1 MHLLGFREVV
11 NTSLLILCFVA
22 FTFLSILL
30 ILEGSESTNNWITM
44 SGNTNLSSAK
54 LNGFNI
60 KYVHFSV
67 NKKDGENVLTYDIKD
82 SDKGA
87 VDIDLSGMS
96 SVSKVVYSS
105 YCKEPKVF
113 IKKEKAQIP
122 YGLFTFAGGGTT
134 EVYKVKKVIL
144 PISYKY
150 DNDKSDLV
158 KESQIIVN

>member
-1 MHLLGFREVV
+1 MIFLWLISLVCFSIFLIMHLLGFREVV

-22 FTFLSILL
+22 CTFLSILL

-82 SDKGA
+82 SDKGTC
-87 VDIDLSGMS
+87 
-96 SVSKVVYSS
+96 SV
-105 YCKEPKVF
+105 
-113 IKKEKAQIP
+113 
-122 YGLFTFAGGGTT
+122 
-134 EVYKVKKVIL
+134 
-144 PISYKY
+144 
-150 DNDKSDLV
+150 
-158 KESQIIVN
+158 